1 MQPENPNNL
10 SPQNDT
16 NVPVESPA
24 QPESPAPNPFAAPQ
38 DQFAAP
44 EAAQSPV
51 PAPDSAPAPVFQPV
65 EPALQSQPAMT
76 TPSFAPEPTAP
87 VVAVEP
93 ESSVSDLTLYLV
105 VLFSGL
111 STIASASYLAWTVL
125 NHLLTEPSGFSLF
138 DFSTFNIYIL
148 LYLTMFG
155 ALNILASL
163 RLEKRVKVQGSVG
176 EALSTVGAIWRALL
190 VVWGVSAV
198 VGILYAPLSASIA
211 GGDSDIGTSIAV
223 DIVSALI
230 AIALIAGFFWR
241 DMLLH
246 RVRPALIPTVVVAAL
261 VGLIAAAGA
270 FTTLNPKKAVEQNT
284 MYDYSSSTYDDS
296 EFSY

>member
-1 MQPENPNNL
+1 MQPENPNELN
-10 SPQNDT
+10 SQN
-16 NVPVESPA
+16 NVPEPA
-24 QPESPAPNPFAAPQ
+24 RVPTSIEPSLGEPA
-38 DQFAAP
+38 
-44 EAAQSPV
+44 
-51 PAPDSAPAPVFQPV
+51 SAPAGPFTPPVAPTPVETPEFQPAIAPAPSSPV
-65 EPALQSQPAMT
+65 E
-76 TPSFAPEPTAP
+76 TPRFAPEPAAP
-87 VVAVEP
+87 VAPVAATVEP

-111 STIASASYLAWTVL
+111 SAIASASYLAWTVL
-125 NHLLTEPSGFSLF
+125 NHFLTEPSGFSLF

-148 LYLTMFG
+148 LYLVMFG

-163 RLEKRVKVQGSVG
+163 RLEARVKAQGTIASP
-176 EALSTVGAIWRALL
+176 LSTVGAIWRALL

-211 GGDSDIGTSIAV
+211 GSGVGTSIAV
-223 DIVSALI
+223 DVVSALI

-246 RVRPALIPTVVVAAL
+246 KVRPALIPTVVVAAL

-284 MYDYSSSTYDDS
+284 MYDYSSPTYDNS
-296 EFSY
+296 EFNY